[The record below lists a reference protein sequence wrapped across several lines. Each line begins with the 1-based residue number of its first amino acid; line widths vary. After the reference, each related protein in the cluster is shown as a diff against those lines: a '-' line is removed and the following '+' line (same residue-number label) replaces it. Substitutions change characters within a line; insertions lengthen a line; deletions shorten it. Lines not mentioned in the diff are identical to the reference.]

1 MTEEARIKPPP
12 LRTLTKA
19 DIVFHILNYTILV
32 AFTMTILYPM
42 IFVFS
47 ASVSDVQA
55 VLRREVWL
63 WPVGFNLAAYR
74 AAFEFPNLM
83 RGFGNSLLYAA
94 VAATFVPA
102 LTMITAYPLSRKS
115 MPGRNLFL
123 VYFTITMFFNGGMI
137 PNYLLIRNLG
147 LMNTVWS
154 VTIAF
159 AFSFFNVIVARTYIT
174 SSIPEELYE
183 AAKMDGSG
191 EWFYFLRIIIPLSK
205 PVIAIFV
212 LWTAIGNWSGFF
224 NQLLFLS
231 DISMHGIQMVLR
243 DLLFVITMTE
253 EQRALMDPLQL
264 AHREETAR
272 ALRFAVIYIGAA
284 PMLILYP
291 FVQKHFVKGVMIGAI
306 KG

>member
-1 MTEEARIKPPP
+1 MNEEARIKPPP
-12 LRTLTKA
+12 LRTLTRA

-32 AFTMTILYPM
+32 AFTLTILYPM

-63 WPVGFNLAAYR
+63 WPVGFNIMAYR

-94 VAATFVPA
+94 IASTFVPA

-115 MPGRNLFL
+115 MPGRNFFL
-123 VYFTITMFFNGGMI
+123 VYFTITMFFSGGMI

-147 LMNTVWS
+147 LMNTAWA

-159 AFSFFNVIVARTYIT
+159 AFSFFNVIVARTFIS
-174 SSIPEELYE
+174 SSIPEELHE

-231 DISMHGIQMVLR
+231 DIRMHGIQMVLR
-243 DLLFVITMTE
+243 DLLFVITMSE
-253 EQRALMDPLQL
+253 EQRALMDPAQL